1 MSKHWNPGKTAVELR
16 PSRIR
21 RDPVPAA
28 KPGAADKGYWDPSEW
43 ETWVVV
49 VGVGLFAL
57 AIATIMIGFSHITSG

>member
-1 MSKHWNPGKTAVELR
+1 MSKLSNPGKKAVELR

-28 KPGAADKGYWDPSEW
+28 KPGPAKGYWDPSEW

-49 VGVGLFAL
+49 IGVTAFAV
-57 AIATIMIGFSHITSG
+57 AIAIITVGISDFTS